1 MIKAIVFSKDRAM
14 QLDATLRSLYLHC
27 RDVQLAELHVLYSAS
42 TPKYETQYRLLGQA
56 YPQVDFV
63 SEKSFREDVE
73 EILLSFYEHAA
84 ERSRY
89 RFVSK
94 FNRWFFADHFLV
106 EKITR
111 RFSRLGIRIGY
122 IPVPVPAKET
132 FIFFLVDDN
141 LFVRPFRLQAV
152 IHALD
157 FLPKTL
163 GFSLRLGRNTT
174 YAYMLDS
181 SQELPEFEE
190 FDNEI
195 LKYDWPR
202 AQGDYNYPLEVSSS
216 IFRTAQILPL
226 LASIAFGNPNSLEG
240 GMATRSRWF
249 AKEFPSLLC
258 FDTSVTF
265 CNPINKV
272 QTVESA
278 NRAALR
284 HHYSVEELAERFDR
298 GERIDVGVYAGHQ
311 PNACHQEVE
320 LVFTGEEQ

>member
-27 RDVQLAELHVLYSAS
+27 RDVQLAEIHVLYRAS
-42 TPKYETQYRLLGQA
+42 TPKYEAQYHLLAQA

-73 EILLSFYEHAA
+73 EILLSCYEHAA
-84 ERSRY
+84 DRRRY

-94 FNRWFFADHFLV
+94 FNRWLFADHFLI

-111 RFSRLGIRIGY
+111 RLSRLGIRIGSVPA
-122 IPVPVPAKET
+122 PVPEKET

-141 LFVRPFRLQAV
+141 LFVRPFSLQAV

-157 FLPKTL
+157 FLPRTL

-174 YAYMLDS
+174 YAYTLDS

-190 FDNEI
+190 VDDDI
-195 LKYDWPR
+195 LTYEWLR
-202 AQGDYNYPLEVSSS
+202 AQYDFYYPLEVSSS
-216 IFRTAQILPL
+216 IYRAAQMLPL
-226 LASIAFGNPNSLEG
+226 LASIAFQNPNTLEG
-240 GMATRSRWF
+240 GMAARSRWF
-249 AKEFPSLLC
+249 AKGFPSLIC
-258 FDTSVTF
+258 FDASVTF

-272 QTVESA
+272 QTVEAA
-278 NRAALR
+278 NRAALI

-298 GERIDVGVYAGHQ
+298 GERIDVGAYAGHL

-320 LVFTGEEQ
+320 LIFTGADQ